1 MTSISTK
8 FKLATDFSPSGD
20 QKEAIKQLYCNFSS
34 DKSCMFQTLLGV
46 TGSGKTFTMAN
57 LIEKLQKKTLIMA
70 PNKTLA
76 AQLYSEFKQFF
87 PNNAVEY
94 FISYYD
100 YYQPEAYVPSS
111 DLYIE
116 KDSSINQ
123 EIDKLRHSATRSLLE
138 REDVIV
144 VASVSCIYGI
154 GSPEEYYKGRFSLQ
168 QGMKINMRDLQLLL
182 LSRQYKKSEGF
193 LERSHFR
200 VQGDICEIFPS
211 DRDDQ
216 YLRLELFDQE
226 IESIKWMDERSR
238 KPIKDITEIIL
249 YPGSHYIV
257 EGEKLKSAIKNIR
270 LELRERLNELESLN
284 KPLEAKRL
292 AQRTLLDLEL
302 LEEMG
307 FCPGI
312 ENYSRH
318 LTGSEAGK
326 PPPTLIDFFGDD
338 FLLIVDESHLTV
350 SQVGGMYAGD
360 RSRKTTLVEHGFR
373 LPSALDNRPLNFQE
387 FESKY
392 RQVLFVSATPG
403 EYELAKTN
411 GEFVEQIIRPTGL
424 LDPIVEFRN
433 ANNQVQDFLL
443 EAKSVIAKGER
454 VLVTT
459 LTKKLAEELSKY
471 YASSGIAVNY
481 LHSDVESL
489 ERIKILQDLRSGK
502 INLLIGINLLR
513 EGLDLPEV
521 SLVGIMDADREGFL
535 RSVRSLIQIIG
546 RAARNEH
553 GRVLLYGHGLKK
565 NIEEAMRL
573 TADRRKKQHDHNVLH
588 GIVPKTIRKKSGFNV
603 LDVLQGKVFSGSHY
617 DGEYQSD
624 DIQENWTNWSVDQ
637 IEEEIKKAQI
647 QMKEFSTSLRFE
659 EAARVRDRIKQ
670 LSRLRMLS

>member
-1 MTSISTK
+1 MTENSFHFQLVTN
-8 FKLATDFSPSGD
+8 FSPSGD
-20 QKEAIKQLYCNFSS
+20 QNVAISQLSEHFTNGAT
-34 DKSCMFQTLLGV
+34 FQTLLGV

-57 LIEKLQKKTLIMA
+57 VIQKLQKKTLIMA

-87 PNNAVEY
+87 PHNAVEY

-116 KDSSINQ
+116 KDSAINQ

-154 GSPEEYYKGRFSLQ
+154 GSPEEYYKGRFELQ
-168 QGMKINMRDLQLLL
+168 VGQKINARDLQLLL
-182 LSRQYKKSEGF
+182 LSRQYKKSEGI
-193 LERSHFR
+193 LERSHYR
-200 VQGDICEIFPS
+200 IQGDICEIFPS
-211 DRDDQ
+211 DRDDIF
-216 YLRLELFDQE
+216 LRIELFDQE

-238 KPIKDITEIIL
+238 RPIESISKVIL

-257 EGEKLKSAIKNIR
+257 EGDKLKSAIKNIR
-270 LELRERLNELESLN
+270 QELRERLNEFEAQGKS
-284 KPLEAKRL
+284 LEAKRL

-318 LTGSEAGK
+318 LTGSLPGK

-338 FLLIVDESHLTV
+338 FLLIVDESHLTIP
-350 SQVGGMYAGD
+350 QVGGMYAGD

-373 LPSALDNRPLNFQE
+373 LPSALDNRPLNFEE

-392 RQVLFVSATPG
+392 RKVLFVSATPA
-403 EYELAKTN
+403 EYELAKTK

-424 LDPIVEFRN
+424 LDPIIEFRD
-433 ANNQVQDFLL
+433 ASNQVQDFLQ
-443 EAKSVIAKGER
+443 EAKAVVLRGER
-454 VLVTT
+454 VLITT
-459 LTKKLAEELSKY
+459 LTKKLAEELAKY
-471 YASSGIAVNY
+471 YTTSGLAVTY

-489 ERIKILQDLRSGK
+489 ERIKILQNLRSGK
-502 INLLIGINLLR
+502 IDVLIGINLLR

-546 RAARNEH
+546 RAARNSN
-553 GRVLLYGHGLKK
+553 GRVILYGHSMKK

-573 TADRRKKQHDHNVLH
+573 TSERRKRQHEHNLAH
-588 GIVPKTIRKKSGFNV
+588 GITPKTIIKTSGFNMI
-603 LDVLQGKVFSGSHY
+603 DILQGRDTHEQDKGISKGSHIS
-617 DGEYQSD
+617 G
-624 DIQENWTNWSVDQ
+624 VDWLAMSP
-637 IEEEIKKAQI
+637 EEIDQEIKTAQI
-647 QMKEFSTSLRFE
+647 QMKEFSTMMRFE
-659 EAARVRDRIKQ
+659 EAAKVRDKIKH
-670 LSRLRMLS
+670 LTRLRMLS